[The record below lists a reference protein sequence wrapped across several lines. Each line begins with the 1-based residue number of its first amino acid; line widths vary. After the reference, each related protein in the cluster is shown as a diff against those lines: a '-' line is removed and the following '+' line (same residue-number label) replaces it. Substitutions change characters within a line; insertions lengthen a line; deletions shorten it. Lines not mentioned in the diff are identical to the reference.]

1 MRRCLTYT
9 FLSLFLF
16 SGCIEGPAV
25 EQDLL
30 VDIPDGK
37 AYVIIR
43 QPSFLD
49 RTAEQR
55 GMTPDEYQQYL
66 LEKYG
71 KTRSLS
77 VEIDNG
83 PFTTNSE
90 IGTLEVQTIPESYAG
105 LECAEIDGGDLKL
118 APGAYEVYDNEVTFD
133 FLGSFSLDSNDYLR
147 DCIVEV
153 VSHE

>member
-1 MRRCLTYT
+1 M
-9 FLSLFLF
+9 
-16 SGCIEGPAV
+16 
-25 EQDLL
+25 
-30 VDIPDGK
+30 
-37 AYVIIR
+37 
-43 QPSFLD
+43 
-49 RTAEQR
+49 
-55 GMTPDEYQQYL
+55 

-90 IGTLEVQTIPESYAG
+90 IGTIEVQTIPESYAG

-133 FLGSFSLDSNDYLR
+133 FLGSFFLDSNDYLR

>member
-90 IGTLEVQTIPESYAG
+90 I
-105 LECAEIDGGDLKL
+105 
-118 APGAYEVYDNEVTFD
+118 
-133 FLGSFSLDSNDYLR
+133 
-147 DCIVEV
+147 
-153 VSHE
+153 